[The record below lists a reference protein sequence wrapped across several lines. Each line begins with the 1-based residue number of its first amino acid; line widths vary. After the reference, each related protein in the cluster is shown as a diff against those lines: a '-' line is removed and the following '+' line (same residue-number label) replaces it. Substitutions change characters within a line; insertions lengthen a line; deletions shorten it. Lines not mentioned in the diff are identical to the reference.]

1 MTINNTAVTAVNDTS
16 ETEVMSGGYPGF
28 EALLA
33 GVLSHDNEERK
44 RAETVYNETLDSK
57 PAVVV
62 TNLLQCLE
70 KGQV

>member
-1 MTINNTAVTAVNDTS
+1 
-16 ETEVMSGGYPGF
+16 MSVGYPSF

-44 RAETVYNETLDSK
+44 RAEAVYNETLDSK